1 MSSASAQSSSSLSSS
16 LSCAPRIVPHDYW
29 YAGALKNVPLLLGS
43 KATIDTFAMNLPCEG
58 SATYTAFSTVW
69 TGITNAGI
77 TKWGQIGITRRR
89 TAGSAAV
96 VQYLKYEVMA
106 GPNPADYHNSIHNDP
121 DFPAIG
127 TTQEYECVVD
137 PATGRW
143 DFFVGG
149 VAKDN
154 FTNAGWKNQS
164 GDRVDFTAEIYDLGS
179 QMTGTVGAKCNITG
193 CQYKTGSAFSSSSSS
208 GLVAGGYVS
217 AGLAAGNI
225 NVTDATEHGCDL
237 VSADAIRVWDVNP

>member
-1 MSSASAQSSSSLSSS
+1 V
-16 LSCAPRIVPHDYW
+16 PR
-29 YAGALKNVPLLLGS
+29 LLGC

-58 SATYTAFSTVW
+58 SATFEAFTTVW
-69 TGITNAGI
+69 AGVTKSDI
-77 TKWGQIGITRRR
+77 SKWGQIGITRRR
-89 TAGSAAV
+89 SAGSAAV

-121 DFPAIG
+121 NFPAVG

-143 DFFVGG
+143 DFFVAG

-154 FTNAGWKNQS
+154 FTNHGWVNESAG
-164 GDRVDFTAEIYDLGS
+164 RVDFNAEVYDLGS
-179 QMTGTVGAKCNITG
+179 QMPGTAGAKCNITG

-208 GLVAGGYVS
+208 GLIAGAYVS
-217 AGLAAGNI
+217 AGLVAGDCT
-225 NVTDATEHGCDL
+225 VTDASEHGCDF
-237 VSADAIRVWDVNP
+237 VAADAIRIWDVNP